1 MSRYWINQ
9 SGGGSSRKYIY
20 KDGVW
25 DNSYAKTTTGT
36 VLFEST
42 RIKVQNGSLR
52 IAVSDF
58 KKIGFTYTCVSYTA
72 TLDPNTRV
80 IILLSNSA
88 NSTVLANSTLSL
100 IQDIQNTA
108 QSVVSERDVAL
119 KYVNTTANCRF
130 DVQPYQIAYITGI
143 WLEDN

>member
-80 IILLSNSA
+80 IIFLSNSA
-88 NSTVLANSTLSL
+88 DSTLSL
-100 IQDIQNTA
+100 IQDIQNAA

-119 KYVNTTANCRF
+119 KYVNTTANCWF
-130 DVQPYQIAYITGI
+130 GVQPYQIAYITGI